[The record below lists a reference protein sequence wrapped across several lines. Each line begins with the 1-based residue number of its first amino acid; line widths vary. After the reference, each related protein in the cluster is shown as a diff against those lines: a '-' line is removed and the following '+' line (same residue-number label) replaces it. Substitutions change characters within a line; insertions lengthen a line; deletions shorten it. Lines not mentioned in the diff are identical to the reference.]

1 MYISQV
7 TNEFQTLKKK
17 SDDLLRVLKE
27 KEFKAVMVNVSSP
40 LDPTIR
46 FRDLK
51 SVTLHLFHCSFS
63 VQYVYTALAS
73 LVMILSDDK
82 CRVMDSKMRPLWL
95 VFHNQDWLGESIFQ
109 IFKNGDGIYILVYI
123 YFIYIYIYIYI

>member
-1 MYISQV
+1 M

-51 SVTLHLFHCSFS
+51 SVTLHLFYSSFLYA
-63 VQYVYTALAS
+63 VCVYTALA
-73 LVMILSDDK
+73 
-82 CRVMDSKMRPLWL
+82 
-95 VFHNQDWLGESIFQ
+95 FQ
-109 IFKNGDGIYILVYI
+109 
-123 YFIYIYIYIYI
+123 